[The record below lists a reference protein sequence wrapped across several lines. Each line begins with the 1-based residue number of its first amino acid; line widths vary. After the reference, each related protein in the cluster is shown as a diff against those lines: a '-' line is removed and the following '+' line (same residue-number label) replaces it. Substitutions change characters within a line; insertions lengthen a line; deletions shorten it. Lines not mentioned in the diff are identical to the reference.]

1 MRTELYKI
9 TTGSLLHDVGKV
21 VHRTGDGHSH
31 AESGYAF
38 LKEQAGLDDAE
49 ILQQVRF
56 HHAAGLKNAGLA
68 QNSLAY
74 ITYIADN
81 IASAADRRKS
91 DEQGYGFSRDLPL
104 DSIFNLLNGNDEHM
118 KYAPKVLD
126 GSINYPALRSIK
138 YDETFYSRCLDNIR
152 DSVKG
157 IDHNEAY
164 INSLLEV
171 LEANLTY
178 VPSSTSK
185 EEVADISLF
194 DHSKLTA
201 ALGCCIWEYLNAQGV
216 TDYRE
221 RLFTQAAS
229 FYQEKAFLLYSI
241 DISGIQDFIY
251 SIADDG
257 ALKAL
262 RARSFYLE
270 LLMEHLV
277 DTILG
282 RIGVSRANC
291 IYCGGGH
298 AYLLLANTEQT
309 IKTLTVFESDI
320 NGWFLDMFGT
330 ALYAAGGYAPCSAND
345 LKNEPDGT
353 YKLIF
358 REVSNQISARKLK
371 RYTAA
376 QLLRM
381 NHRTL
386 QDDMRECRICHRT
399 DRLGENG
406 KCLIC
411 EGIERFSKAI
421 QTRDFFTVTKTADSE
436 RLLPLPDGCYLVADT
451 ENTLRQRMKSDE
463 GYMRS
468 YCKNRFY
475 TGSDIAAKL
484 WVGDYQN
491 GDSFHDLAQDAGGIR
506 RLAVLRADID
516 NLGQAF
522 VSGFESEK
530 HGQKYVTLSR
540 TATFSRKLA
549 LFFKLHVNT
558 LLQEGEY
565 SLHVNDEA
573 GPRKATIVYSGGDDV
588 FIIGA
593 WDDIIGFAVDL
604 NDSLSDY
611 AQGTLTISAGI
622 GIYPEKYPVAAMA
635 RQTGE
640 LEDASKAYPGK
651 NAVTLFDES
660 GTYSWDE
667 FINAVL
673 AEKYELIRDFF
684 QTMQDYGKS
693 FLYRLL
699 DLMRSRDEKINL
711 ARYAY
716 LLARM
721 EPGEKAPD
729 ESKKLYQ
736 DFSQKMYQWMLDE
749 KACKQAITALYIY
762 VYTIREN
769 AEGE

>member
-21 VHRTGDGHSH
+21 VHRTGDSHSH

-38 LKEQAGLDDAE
+38 LKEQTGLDDAE

-56 HHAAGLKNAGLA
+56 HHAAELKNAGLA

-81 IASAADRRKS
+81 IASATDRRTS
-91 DEQGYGFSRDLPL
+91 DAQGYGFSRDLPL

-178 VPSSTSK
+178 VPSSTSR

-309 IKTLTVFESDI
+309 IKTLTAFENDI

-376 QLLRM
+376 QLLA
-381 NHRTL
+381 
-386 QDDMRECRICHRT
+386 QDIADFIPENTMSMLRAAECRLQLDQRGYAKAMQGIDHKFQPIEMG
-399 DRLGENG
+399 DRRQLFEYVLSLQIKMQQGNYSDFLRGLTPVVLDLFEM
-406 KCLIC
+406 CLKDQLKITPEQFC
-411 EGIERFSKAI
+411 Y
-421 QTRDFFTVTKTADSE
+421 KT
-436 RLLPLPDGCYLVADT
+436 
-451 ENTLRQRMKSDE
+451 N
-463 GYMRS
+463 
-468 YCKNRFY
+468 
-475 TGSDIAAKL
+475 
-484 WVGDYQN
+484 
-491 GDSFHDLAQDAGGIR
+491 
-506 RLAVLRADID
+506 
-516 NLGQAF
+516 
-522 VSGFESEK
+522 
-530 HGQKYVTLSR
+530 
-540 TATFSRKLA
+540 
-549 LFFKLHVNT
+549 
-558 LLQEGEY
+558 
-565 SLHVNDEA
+565 
-573 GPRKATIVYSGGDDV
+573 
-588 FIIGA
+588 IGA
-593 WDDIIGFAVDL
+593 YRISADVMQKSEVGKKIMHALQQGFGDL
-604 NDSLSDY
+604 NIKEEFIGSMPIMKIFEQMSSNTELVDDLHRMRAVESDVRN
-611 AQGTLTISAGI
+611 
-622 GIYPEKYPVAAMA
+622 VAAHEIVSVTDDWIFRKTKMHA
-635 RQTGE
+635 
-640 LEDASKAYPGK
+640 EDIMKLLKRLVIYAGVKAK
-651 NAVTLFDES
+651 NEYWNS
-660 GTYSWDE
+660 YSDMNRV
-667 FINAVL
+667 I
-673 AEKYELIRDFF
+673 AE
-684 QTMQDYGKS
+684 
-693 FLYRLL
+693 
-699 DLMRSRDEKINL
+699 NL
-711 ARYAY
+711 
-716 LLARM
+716 
-721 EPGEKAPD
+721 
-729 ESKKLYQ
+729 
-736 DFSQKMYQWMLDE
+736 
-749 KACKQAITALYIY
+749 
-762 VYTIREN
+762 
-769 AEGE
+769 